1 MKTASRGDEV
11 MIKTTLVGDDKIAME
26 YEYDHDVVIRHTR
39 KTEKGIITRIKK
51 LPIAMVFQS
60 NPIWLLALE
69 PNYVEKIF
77 MVDFESFSQLAKH
90 LTDKELDFTLYNSL
104 VSYLG
109 RSSFSF
115 KSPPEDVLH
124 LISGN
129 VNFLNEKASV
139 LRIKRFLYCSDV
151 HHKYRRVLPHSKFL
165 LRRMRHYHVG
175 GATDFEVLWCT
186 HDGTDNTTP
195 SKLQRKIGDYIDY
208 GNPPDSKL
216 VQKSVIP
223 HTALLPIKRIFD
235 TISFPTHYIKSGLG
249 NKKLTIKEFIPLFGL
264 PTRTNRIN
272 LTFNSFPTV
281 PVQILDTL
289 LMPFSQK
296 DTSTSKVVHSLRETK
311 PQPKEHPDFLPTL
324 GCILPPD

>member
-1 MKTASRGDEV
+1 MLV
-11 MIKTTLVGDDKIAME
+11 KTTLVGDDKIAME
-26 YEYDHDVVIRHTR
+26 YEYNHDVVIRLTR
-39 KTEKGIITRIKK
+39 KTEKGIITRNKK

-69 PNYVEKIF
+69 PNYVENIF

-129 VNFLNEKASV
+129 IKFLNEKASK

-151 HHKYRRVLPHSKFL
+151 HHKYRRVLPHSKIL

-186 HDGTDNTTP
+186 HDDTDNTIP
-195 SKLQRKIGDYIDY
+195 SKLQRKMGDCIDY
-208 GNPPDSKL
+208 RNPPDSKL
-216 VQKSVIP
+216 GP
-223 HTALLPIKRIFD
+223 
-235 TISFPTHYIKSGLG
+235 Y
-249 NKKLTIKEFIPLFGL
+249 NLF
-264 PTRTNRIN
+264 
-272 LTFNSFPTV
+272 
-281 PVQILDTL
+281 
-289 LMPFSQK
+289 
-296 DTSTSKVVHSLRETK
+296 
-311 PQPKEHPDFLPTL
+311 
-324 GCILPPD
+324 

>member
-1 MKTASRGDEV
+1 
-11 MIKTTLVGDDKIAME
+11 
-26 YEYDHDVVIRHTR
+26 
-39 KTEKGIITRIKK
+39 
-51 LPIAMVFQS
+51 
-60 NPIWLLALE
+60 
-69 PNYVEKIF
+69 
-77 MVDFESFSQLAKH
+77 MVDIESFSQLAKH

-186 HDGTDNTTP
+186 HDGTDKTTP
-195 SKLQRKIGDYIDY
+195 SKLQ
-208 GNPPDSKL
+208 SFFA
-216 VQKSVIP
+216 
-223 HTALLPIKRIFD
+223 ALLID
-235 TISFPTHYIKSGLG
+235 GKSWVAGHLI
-249 NKKLTIKEFIPLFGL
+249 T
-264 PTRTNRIN
+264 
-272 LTFNSFPTV
+272 SY
-281 PVQILDTL
+281 
-289 LMPFSQK
+289 FSG
-296 DTSTSKVVHSLRETK
+296 
-311 PQPKEHPDFLPTL
+311 F
-324 GCILPPD
+324 CF